1 MSKLKSI
8 IKLCLYEFKIEIH
21 SKRVLL
27 GYLVGIVMILKQSAG
42 YLLYSNEIGLSVNVL
57 EPFIIAGNNYNTVMF
72 LVLGWL
78 LVISEA
84 PFVNSNSTFLMYRTQ
99 RTTWNYAMI
108 LYIMVQGIFYYA
120 ITAVSSIV
128 ISVFNGYFANIWSP
142 AIIKLSSGG
151 NKVNALE
158 VYFPYPQFMRQ
169 ESVFSAFIIT
179 WSLCLLYGIVLALVL
194 YVFNLFTNQIVGA
207 VAAFLFHFLGYELM
221 KEGYM
226 VIIKYSLLARSVPVL
241 LIGSELDATL
251 PQSYVLFALLIVILI
266 FITGRIVKYVDFKEI
281 SRGEE

>member
-1 MSKLKSI
+1 MSKIRSI
-8 IKLCLYEFKIEIH
+8 IKLCLYEFKIEIQ

-27 GYLVGIVMILKQSAG
+27 GYLVGIVIMFKQSVG
-42 YLLYSNEIGLSVNVL
+42 YLLYANEAGLSVNVL
-57 EPFIIAGNNYNTVMF
+57 EPFVITGNNYNTVMF

-99 RTTWNYAMI
+99 RKIWNYAMI
-108 LYIMVQGIFYYA
+108 LYIVVQGIFYYA

-128 ISVFNGYFANIWSP
+128 MSMPNGYFANIWSS
-142 AIIKLSSGG
+142 AIVKISSGE
-151 NKVNALE
+151 NTVNALD
-158 VYFPYPQFMRQ
+158 VYFPYPQFIKQ
-169 ESVFSAFIIT
+169 ETVFGAFIIT
-179 WSLCLLYGIVLALVL
+179 WSLCLMYGIVLALVL

-241 LIGSELDATL
+241 LIGNELDATL
-251 PQSYVLFALLIVILI
+251 PQSYALFALLIGILI
-266 FITGRIVKYVDFKEI
+266 FISGIIVKYVDFKEI

>member
-179 WSLCLLYGIVLALVL
+179 WSLCLLYGIV
-194 YVFNLFTNQIVGA
+194 TNQIVGA

-241 LIGSELDATL
+241 LIGSELDATP

-266 FITGRIVKYVDFKEI
+266 FISGRIVKYVDFKEI

>member
-1 MSKLKSI
+1 MSKLRSI

-57 EPFIIAGNNYNTVMF
+57 EPFIVAGNNYNTVMF

-99 RTTWNYAMI
+99 RTTWNYAMT

-142 AIIKLSSGG
+142 AIIKLISDG

-266 FITGRIVKYVDFKEI
+266 FISGRIVKYVDFKEI

>member
-169 ESVFSAFIIT
+169 ESVFS
-179 WSLCLLYGIVLALVL
+179 LLYGIVLALVL

-266 FITGRIVKYVDFKEI
+266 FISGRIVKYVDFKEI

>member
-1 MSKLKSI
+1 
-8 IKLCLYEFKIEIH
+8 
-21 SKRVLL
+21 
-27 GYLVGIVMILKQSAG
+27 
-42 YLLYSNEIGLSVNVL
+42 
-57 EPFIIAGNNYNTVMF
+57 
-72 LVLGWL
+72 
-78 LVISEA
+78 
-84 PFVNSNSTFLMYRTQ
+84 
-99 RTTWNYAMI
+99 
-108 LYIMVQGIFYYA
+108 MVQGIFYYA

-266 FITGRIVKYVDFKEI
+266 FISGRIVKYVDFKEI

>member
-1 MSKLKSI
+1 MSKLRSI

-57 EPFIIAGNNYNTVMF
+57 EPFIVAGNNYNTVMF

-99 RTTWNYAMI
+99 RTTWNYAMT

-142 AIIKLSSGG
+142 AIIKLSSDG

-266 FITGRIVKYVDFKEI
+266 FISGRIVKYVDFKEI